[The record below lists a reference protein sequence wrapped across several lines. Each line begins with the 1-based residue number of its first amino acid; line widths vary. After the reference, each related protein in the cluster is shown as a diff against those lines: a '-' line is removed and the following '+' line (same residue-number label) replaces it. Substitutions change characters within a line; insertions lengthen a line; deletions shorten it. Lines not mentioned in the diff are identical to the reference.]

1 MLAEGFKFS
10 PIDSGYVPN
19 DIKLK
24 IRVSQPISRTVDNG
38 TATYRFN
45 TGELAKSEL
54 DAAAADSVLDMVNV
68 VPNPYYGFS
77 EYESSQLDNTV
88 KITNLPENCVISV
101 FSIDGSLIRKFDRTA
116 GKDEFNNQE
125 TSLEWDI
132 KNYKNIP
139 IASGVYLIHIDA
151 GDGRERT
158 IKWFGI
164 MRPQDLSSF

>member
-1 MLAEGFKFS
+1 
-10 PIDSGYVPN
+10 
-19 DIKLK
+19 
-24 IRVSQPISRTVDNG
+24 
-38 TATYRFN
+38 
-45 TGELAKSEL
+45 
-54 DAAAADSVLDMVNV
+54 
-68 VPNPYYGFS
+68 
-77 EYESSQLDNTV
+77 
-88 KITNLPENCVISV
+88 V